1 MELIIV
7 LVLALGIIYIAYN
20 AFAKKADTNKDGHV
34 SQAEAK
40 AVVEEAK
47 VEVKKIA
54 TKAATAAKTTATKAK
69 TAVKKT
75 TTAAKAK

>member
-7 LVLALGIIYIAYN
+7 LVLALGIIYIAYQ

-47 VEVKKIA
+47 VEVKKV
-54 TKAATAAKTTATKAK
+54 AAKAKTATTRAK
-69 TAVKKT
+69 TAVKKAT
-75 TTAAKAK
+75 TTAKK

>member
-1 MELIIV
+1 MELIII
-7 LVLALGIIYIAYN
+7 LVAVTAFVYVAYK
-20 AFAKKADTNKDGHV
+20 AFANKADTNKDGHV

-47 VEVKKIA
+47 VEVKKVA

>member
-7 LVLALGIIYIAYN
+7 LVLALGIIYIAYK
-20 AFAKKADTNKDGHV
+20 AFAKKADTDKDGHV

-47 VEVKKIA
+47 VEVKKV
-54 TKAATAAKTTATKAK
+54 AAKAKTATTRAK
-69 TAVKKT
+69 TAVKKAT
-75 TTAAKAK
+75 TTAKK

>member
-7 LVLALGIIYIAYN
+7 LVLALGIIYIAYK
-20 AFAKKADTNKDGHV
+20 AFAKKADTDKDGHV

-47 VEVKKIA
+47 VEVKKV
-54 TKAATAAKTTATKAK
+54 AAKAKTTATRAK
-69 TAVKKT
+69 TAVKKA

>member
-7 LVLALGIIYIAYN
+7 LVLALAVIYIAYK
-20 AFAKKADTNKDGHV
+20 AFVKKADTDKDGHV

-47 VEVKKIA
+47 VEVKKV
-54 TKAATAAKTTATKAK
+54 AAKAKTTATRAK
-69 TAVKKT
+69 TAVKKAT
-75 TTAAKAK
+75 TTAKK

>member
-7 LVLALGIIYIAYN
+7 LVLALGIIYIAYK
-20 AFAKKADTNKDGHV
+20 AFANKADTNKDGHV

-47 VEVKKIA
+47 VEVKKVA